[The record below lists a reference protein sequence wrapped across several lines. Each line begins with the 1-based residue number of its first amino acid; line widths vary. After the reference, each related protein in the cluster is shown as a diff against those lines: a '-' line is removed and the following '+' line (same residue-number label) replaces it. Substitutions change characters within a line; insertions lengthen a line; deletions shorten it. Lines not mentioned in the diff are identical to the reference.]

1 MPDVMLVFD
10 FVGELLLAS
19 QDVDTRCHVGI

>member
-10 FVGELLLAS
+10 FVGELPLAS
-19 QDVDTRCHVGI
+19 QDVDTRCHFGI